1 MAIME
6 LFEQQ
11 GYSYVN
17 GETIHK
23 EQRTKYWQ
31 YMFKEQNNRVE
42 NGQIRQDDKNYRFKV
57 GVAS

>member
-1 MAIME
+1 MSSFNEHALEMASME

-31 YMFKEQNNRVE
+31 YMFKKQNN
-42 NGQIRQDDKNYRFKV
+42 
-57 GVAS
+57 